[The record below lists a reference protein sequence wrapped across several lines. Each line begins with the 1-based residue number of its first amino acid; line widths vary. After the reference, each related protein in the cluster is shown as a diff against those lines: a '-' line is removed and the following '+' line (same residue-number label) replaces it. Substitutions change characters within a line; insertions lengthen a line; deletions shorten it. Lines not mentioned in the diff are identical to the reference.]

1 MALPDYLTIPVE
13 YDPPEPLF
21 SIPVEPPARS
31 DALLWTVSRELLA
44 AHQIGA
50 HYLCTAATCNAT
62 MLEWPCEQSF
72 MAFCALAKSIGV
84 DLGTK
89 LTARPHRT

>member
-1 MALPDYLTIPVE
+1 MALPEYLTLPID

-21 SIPVEPPARS
+21 SVPAEPPAGC
-31 DALLWTVSRELLA
+31 DALLWMVSRELLA

-50 HYLCTAATCNAT
+50 HYLCTAASCNAAVV
-62 MLEWPCEQSF
+62 EWPCEQSF

-84 DLGTK
+84 DLGIK
-89 LTARPHRT
+89 L